1 MYMYIYTSIKN
12 DPFIF
17 FFTEIDYKSQF
28 FKTDSTDIYNLS
40 VEAFIYLK
48 HGTKKIPI
56 QEAWLLFY
64 LTCWFIFTIIVLF
77 WVIFHDQLINFLK
90 EGCSRN
96 YDMLLKVVMTCIY
109 SANSDVTARHVIS
122 ESIRSV

>member
-1 MYMYIYTSIKN
+1 MIRLS
-12 DPFIF
+12 
-17 FFTEIDYKSQF
+17 FTEIDCKSQF
-28 FKTDSTDIYNLS
+28 FKTDSTDIYSLS
-40 VEAFIYLK
+40 VETFIYPK

-64 LTCWFIFTIIVLF
+64 LTYWFIFTIIVFF
-77 WVIFHDQLINFLK
+77 WLIFHDQLINLLK